1 MDLFS
6 KEYGW
11 TTEYIF
17 ERTLHEI
24 NWRLDRISKRLNLD
38 RKFEMA
44 IHGMKPITGEES
56 REPVKLDADQE
67 KAMKIALDR
76 AKKRKAEEFKNKG

>member
-24 NWRLDRISKRLNLD
+24 NWRIDRISKRLNLN

-44 IHGMKPITGEES
+44 IHGMKPIVEED
-56 REPVKLDADQE
+56 EQVPVKLDANQE

-76 AKKRKAEEFKNKG
+76 AKKRKSEEFKNKG